1 MSGLTSARQSDDK
14 MLHETISLP
23 TNLLLIEEETKKL
36 GFSMASERA
45 TGSLLR
51 ALAASK
57 PGGKILE
64 LGTGTGLSGCWLLD
78 GMDATSRFITIDNDQ
93 QVLDVAHKYLDED
106 PRIEIICADG
116 GKFLES
122 LGDERFDIVFADAW
136 PGKFSHLDL
145 AIDHLSHGGIYVI
158 DDLLPQPSWPDG
170 HAPKIPKLVA
180 ELRLRK
186 ELAIVELEWATGI
199 ILATKI

>member
-1 MSGLTSARQSDDK
+1 MPIPT
-14 MLHETISLP
+14 TLP
-23 TNLLLIEEETKKL
+23 SIEEETEKL
-36 GFSMASERA
+36 GFSMASERE

-57 PGGKILE
+57 PGGRILE

-78 GMDATSRFITIDNDQ
+78 GMDTDSRLTTVDNDQ
-93 QVLDVAHKYLDED
+93 QVLRVARKYLDDD
-106 PRIEIICADG
+106 PRIRIVCLDG
-116 GKFLES
+116 GEFLES
-122 LGDERFDIVFADAW
+122 LADERFDMIFADAW

-145 AIDHLSHGGIYVI
+145 AIDHLSHGGLYVI

-170 HAPKIPKLVA
+170 HAPKVPKLVA
-180 ELRLRK
+180 ELKQRE

-199 ILATKI
+199 IIATKS